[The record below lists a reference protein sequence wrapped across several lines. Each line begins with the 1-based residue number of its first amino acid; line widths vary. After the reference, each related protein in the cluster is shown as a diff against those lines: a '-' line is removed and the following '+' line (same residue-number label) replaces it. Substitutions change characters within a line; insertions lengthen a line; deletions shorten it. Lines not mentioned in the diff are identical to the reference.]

1 MQTLMTTSNS
11 NEIKSYFT
19 AILKLTKENNEFPV
33 DLDDVWSLVYSR
45 KDKAVRAL
53 IQGEEYMQ
61 NLDYQVLPQNG
72 GNLLGGR
79 PTEKYY
85 LSVQCLEFF
94 IARKVRAVFEVYRQV
109 FHQKVN
115 EIEQSVES
123 PAEMFYRSAKL
134 MVENERRMKSLEN
147 KVDDIEQRT
156 RTDIKHST
164 VIGYITRFNI
174 KCDVS
179 KVSAYG
185 SRASRICR
193 KRGVVIGKV
202 NDPRW
207 GKVNLYPDEVLD
219 EIFMN

>member
-1 MQTLMTTSNS
+1 MTTSNS

-19 AILKLTKENNEFPV
+19 AILKLTKENNDFPV
-33 DLDDVWSLVYSR
+33 DLDDVWKLVYNR
-45 KDKAVRAL
+45 KSDAVRAL
-53 IQGEEYMQ
+53 TRDSHYMQ
-61 NLDYQVLPQNG
+61 DVDYQVLRKNAE
-72 GNLLGGR
+72 NLLGGR

-115 EIEQSVES
+115 EIERGSES

-193 KRGVVIGKV
+193 KRGIVIGKV

-219 EIFMN
+219 EIFMNL